1 VKNSWT
7 AAAGLTVLALCLTGC
22 DDGAR
27 AGLNGSKLT
36 SATPTTNVETVV
48 VTWQP
53 RDKTS
58 EFLSA
63 WRPKN

>member
-1 VKNSWT
+1 MKNCWT
-7 AAAGLTVLALCLTGC
+7 AAAGLTVLVLCLTAC

-27 AGLNGSKLT
+27 AGLDT
-36 SATPTTNVETVV
+36 SQSASASQGTNIETVI

-53 RDKTS
+53 RDKTA